1 MRVLV
6 FASFLTISTLF
17 PALAQENGAESDPPA
32 IMMPSDAA
40 LPAGTYALDPA
51 HASLIF
57 RVSHLGFS
65 NFTARFTR
73 FDAELAFNP
82 DDPGAMQV
90 SATIDPTS
98 IETDYP
104 DPDTYDFNADLAG
117 ELWLDS
123 AQFPTITFQSTQVE
137 LTGDNT
143 ALVTGDLDLHGVTHP
158 VTLTVTFNGGYESHP
173 LDPGGSRIGF
183 SARGSLLRSDHGIAF
198 GIPPEGTEI
207 GVGDLVEVIIE
218 AEFLRPLTD

>member
-1 MRVLV
+1 MRALIL
-6 FASFLTISTLF
+6 SCFLIVPTLL
-17 PALAQENGAESDPPA
+17 PAAAQENAAESDLPA

-57 RVSHLGFS
+57 RVNHLGFS

-73 FDAELAFNP
+73 FDAELAFDL
-82 DDPGAMQV
+82 DDPGAMRV
-90 SATIDPTS
+90 SATIDPAS

-104 DPDTYDFNADLAG
+104 DPETYDFNADLAG
-117 ELWLDS
+117 ELWLDA
-123 AQFPTITFQSTQVE
+123 AQYPQIAFQSTHIE
-137 LTGDNT
+137 LTGEHT

-158 VTLTVTFNGGYESHP
+158 LTLTVTFNGGYESHP

-183 SARGSLLRSDHGIAF
+183 SAHGSLLRSDHGIAL
-198 GIPPEGTEI
+198 GIPPEGTEM